1 MAWTPSLAAAVRR
14 LGWRRAVEG
23 RVWRGMSG
31 LRVGERMGVS
41 LVALL
46 VR

>member
-1 MAWTPSLAAAVRR
+1 VAWTPSLAAAVRR
-14 LGWRRAVEG
+14 LGWRRAVKRG
-23 RVWRGMSG
+23 VWCAMSG
-31 LRVGERMGVS
+31 LRVRVCMEVS